1 MKRVRGFRQNV
12 LPVVPSVLAKGAAA
26 RTQRESRG
34 EGRGS
39 RICDQNQ
46 PRTEPRHSCRH
57 SHIPQYR
64 CFGKIQPNLLPCTN
78 KAAAIL
84 KWAKDVRE
92 YGGTRKGKV
101 LPKAFCFSQVSR
113 DAQVDGWYAV
123 HLEWSTLCLLSILR
137 RMDGF
142 GWLCSRFPMI
152 ILVQVISCGRLRD
165 STNALEGRL

>member
-1 MKRVRGFRQNV
+1 MCYPSFQVSLQRVLQHGH
-12 LPVVPSVLAKGAAA
+12 
-26 RTQRESRG
+26 
-34 EGRGS
+34 RGS
-39 RICDQNQ
+39 HEERGGEAGFATKTS
-46 PRTEPRHSCRH
+46 REPSPATRVDTHTY
-57 SHIPQYR
+57 IPQYR